1 MKTQQKYKR
10 WINIAFIY
18 AIKKG
23 DNNNPFPCIDVADH
37 MYSLA
42 V

>member
-1 MKTQQKYKR
+1 MKTQQEYER
-10 WINIAFIY
+10 WINIALIY

-23 DNNNPFPCIDVADH
+23 DDNNPFPCIGVADC
-37 MYSLA
+37 MYDFA